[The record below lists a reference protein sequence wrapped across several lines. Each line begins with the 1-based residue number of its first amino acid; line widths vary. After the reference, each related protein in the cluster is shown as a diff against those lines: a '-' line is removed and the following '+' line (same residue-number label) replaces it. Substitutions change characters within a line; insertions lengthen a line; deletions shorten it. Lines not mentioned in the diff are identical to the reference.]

1 MTPDTATITATAM
14 ATATADGFGIG
25 RPRGRPRP
33 YVNVHVVVHV
43 VVLVHDAVTAFRLF
57 LPRNLLQLARG
68 ACRAEER
75 FAAMALTVRVVA
87 MLTALRNRAAP

>member
-33 YVNVHVVVHV
+33 YVNVHVVVF
-43 VVLVHDAVTAFRLF
+43 VHDAVTAFRLF

-75 FAAMALTVRVVA
+75 FAARALTFRVVA
-87 MLTALRNRAAP
+87 MLTALRNKAAP